1 MFYFLKNGANFLK
14 RRQEDVLSAAFVIAF
29 SVALSR
35 ILGLVRY
42 RLLASYFGD
51 NITLLDSF
59 IAASI
64 LPEAIFEVL
73 IFGTIAL
80 AFISAVVIICA
91 KFIAPIIAPGLISKD
106 PMTLPLIARLL
117 QIMILAQ
124 LFFVISIFLT
134 GILQSFQRFLV
145 PALASVFYNIGIILS
160 IIFLAPLFGI
170 YAAAIGMIFG
180 ALLHLIIQLPLISSL
195 GFKYRPQ
202 LDFKNKDVREILKLM
217 WPRSAAIGLTRLM

>member
-51 NITLLDSF
+51 NIQLLDSF

-80 AFISAVVIICA
+80 AFIPVFSQYLSREKLEKAWRLSSTMITLGLFAFAVLAILILA
-91 KFIAPIIAPGLISKD
+91 LANFIAPNYDSGAVFLCNFNIFNRCPA
-106 PMTLPLIARLL
+106 
-117 QIMILAQ
+117 
-124 LFFVISIFLT
+124 VIST
-134 GILQSFQRFLV
+134 
-145 PALASVFYNIGIILS
+145 LS
-160 IIFLAPLFGI
+160 STCL
-170 YAAAIGMIFG
+170 
-180 ALLHLIIQLPLISSL
+180 SL
-195 GFKYRPQ
+195 GFLQYWHYSFHNFFGSGFRY
-202 LDFKNKDVREILKLM
+202 LRSGYWHDT
-217 WPRSAAIGLTRLM
+217 RSASSFSNSITPRTLFRF

>member
-1 MFYFLKNGANFLK
+1 MLSFIKNGANIFRNK
-14 RRQEDVLSAAFVIAF
+14 QEDMLSAAFVIAF

-35 ILGLVRY
+35 VLGLVRY

-51 NITLLDSF
+51 NIKLLDSF

-64 LPEAIFEVL
+64 LPDAIFEVL

-80 AFISAVVIICA
+80 AFIPVFSQYLSRDKLEKAWHLSSAMITLSLVAFVVISALVMICA

-106 PMTLPLIARLL
+106 PMTLPLIARLIR
-117 QIMILAQ
+117 IMILAQ

-145 PALASVFYNIGIILS
+145 PALASVFY
-160 IIFLAPLFGI
+160 
-170 YAAAIGMIFG
+170 
-180 ALLHLIIQLPLISSL
+180 
-195 GFKYRPQ
+195 
-202 LDFKNKDVREILKLM
+202 
-217 WPRSAAIGLTRLM
+217 